1 MLPDWKPPR
10 IFIGR
15 ALSCSTGRE
24 IPGANI
30 NLEGAVPTGILVSAY
45 GTHLYQQAA
54 EDPHLPSAL
63 TAPPAN
69 LIEDKKELRR
79 NASQRRR
86 ELAAAEAPNAAGAR
100 AADRFLTQFSLPEGA
115 IVSAYWPMGDELDP
129 RPLIHRLHDAG
140 HVIGL
145 PVVVARGAPLMFRG
159 WTPETRFVPGGFK
172 TEVPEPGAPEVVPN
186 ILVIPLLAFDEA
198 GYRLGY
204 GGGFYD
210 RTLAKLR
217 ALGRV
222 SAIGFAYEGQAVAD
236 VPHAEYDQPLDA
248 IVTERS
254 YRRIG

>member
-1 MLPDWKPPR
+1 M
-10 IFIGR
+10 
-15 ALSCSTGRE
+15 
-24 IPGANI
+24 
-30 NLEGAVPTGILVSAY
+30 
-45 GTHLYQQAA
+45 
-54 EDPHLPSAL
+54 PSAS
-63 TAPPAN
+63 TAPPASAREEKN
-69 LIEDKKELRR
+69 RLRR
-79 NASQRRR
+79 IAGLRRR
-86 ELAAAEAPNAAGAR
+86 ELAAAQAPDIAGAR
-100 AADRFLTQFSLPEGA
+100 AADQLMAQFSLPAGA

-129 RPLIHRLHDAG
+129 RPLIQRLHAAG

-145 PVVVARGAPLMFRG
+145 PVVVAKGAPLIFRS

-186 ILVIPLLAFDEA
+186 LLIIPLLAFDGA

-217 ALGRV
+217 SLARV
-222 SAIGFAYEGQAVAD
+222 TAIGFAYEGQAVEA

-248 IVTERS
+248 IATERS